1 MWVGLRF
8 GAIFNTGQGPDPL
21 LKGPN
26 YLMSPPFIVYVHKHV
41 SQINNFVWVSIGVKA
56 MPSIVIWTIQV
67 QGWVDC
73 APIPNLS
80 DFIPSKNQQIN
91 RTSQKLCQERVI
103 ELHCIKAQFHMGP
116 IVKRWQS
123 SFSLMPHLATESS
136 GKRNSLSTE
145 VREI

>member
-1 MWVGLRF
+1 MWVGLGF

-26 YLMSPPFIVYVHKHV
+26 YLMSPPFFVYVHKHV

-67 QGWVDC
+67 QGWVDR

-103 ELHCIKAQFHMGP
+103 ELH
-116 IVKRWQS
+116 S
-123 SFSLMPHLATESS
+123 SRPNFIWAPLSS
-136 GKRNSLSTE
+136 GGSAHSH
-145 VREI
+145 